1 MFKFKKQPTERIV
14 GVAIDFG
21 QRLATSETL
30 PTGTVSSALVSGTE
44 VTPVVLTDTG
54 KSGTS
59 VVATV
64 AGGTDGCVY
73 KLTYV
78 ATGSLGNILESEIL
92 MTVKEL

>member
-1 MFKFKKQPTERIV
+1 MFKLKKQPAERIV
-14 GVAIDFG
+14 GVAVDFAA
-21 QRLATSETL
+21 RLAATETIS
-30 PTGTVSSALVSGTE
+30 TGAVTSALISGTD
-44 VTPVVLTDTG
+44 VTAVVLTDVG
-54 KSGTS
+54 KAGTS

-78 ATGSLGNILESEIL
+78 ATGSLGNILESEIQ